1 MKKESFN
8 IFVAV
13 ITVIFAMGG
22 LIYTRLQ
29 MEAVLP
35 VEELVRL
42 VGKLIVWS
50 TALIITII
58 GLLIKLFRLSLR
70 QD

>member
-1 MKKESFN
+1 MKKESLN
-8 IFVAV
+8 VLIAI